1 MNYRFEKNGE
11 DYQIIEVRPWEAL
24 DAGENEE
31 LVVFSNKVEKPV
43 KDLYRRM
50 KRGQC
55 GFGGWTPKFLL
66 KNS

>member
-11 DYQIIEVRPWEAL
+11 DYQIIEVRLWDLE
-24 DAGENEE
+24 DEE
-31 LVVFSNKVEKPV
+31 LVVFSKRSEKSV

-55 GFGGWTPKFLL
+55 GFEGWTPKFLL
-66 KNS
+66 KAS